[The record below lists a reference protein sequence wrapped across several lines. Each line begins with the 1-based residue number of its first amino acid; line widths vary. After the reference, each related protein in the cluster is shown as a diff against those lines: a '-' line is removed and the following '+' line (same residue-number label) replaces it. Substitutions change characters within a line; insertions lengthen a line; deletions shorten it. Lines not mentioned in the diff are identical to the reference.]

1 MSNNNN
7 NSNFFDVIILGGGV
21 SGVSSALHLLKTPSF
36 RGSIGLLE
44 GREDRLGGRIHST
57 KTAVE
62 ERKIEMGAN
71 WIHGIIGNPV
81 YELLSRRGAVDPLRV
96 GEGEHHED
104 DYQRPTWNI
113 QARALDGKDVNSYW
127 VRKVRASTG
136 FTGHCGTPCDVLIC
150 FFYSLSLSHRCTTS
164 TRRS

>member
-1 MSNNNN
+1 MTSLRRSTTTTTASSFSTFFTMPNNNN
-7 NSNFFDVIILGGGV
+7 NNNFFDVIILGGGV

-127 VRKVRASTG
+127 VRKVSSVVQKTV
-136 FTGHCGTPCDVLIC
+136 VLLVM
-150 FFYSLSLSHRCTTS
+150 F
-164 TRRS
+164 